1 MIITKIKRIAST
13 NRFHV
18 YADDE
23 WCGIFL
29 DEVLALYHFKTGM
42 EIDEDEFKEI
52 KLENDE
58 KVSFDM
64 AASYLEKY
72 VVSEKGLKDYLKKK
86 NFDNIVIAKTINKLR
101 EYGFIDDE
109 KFAKNYFENGYNC
122 SQAVVLAFCEDFGL
136 EKETAAMIAA
146 PFGGGIGRLREVCGT
161 FSGINMIL
169 GLAEGKNTQA
179 NRSKKTELYKDV
191 QALAEKFKADNG
203 SIICRDLLNLRI
215 KSKDNPTPSERTDE
229 YYKARPCSEL
239 CRYAADLLE
248 QFLAENKKV

>member
-1 MIITKIKRIAST
+1 MS
-13 NRFHV
+13 
-18 YADDE
+18 
-23 WCGIFL
+23 
-29 DEVLALYHFKTGM
+29 
-42 EIDEDEFKEI
+42 
-52 KLENDE
+52 
-58 KVSFDM
+58 
-64 AASYLEKY
+64 
-72 VVSEKGLKDYLKKK
+72 KGD
-86 NFDNIVIAKTINKLR
+86 I
-101 EYGFIDDE
+101 
-109 KFAKNYFENGYNC
+109 AKNYFENGYNC

-146 PFGGGIGRLREVCGT
+146 PFGGGIGRLREVCDT

-169 GLAEGKNTQA
+169 GLAEGKNTQE